1 MRIKMPDVDIEKILS
16 RGNELAQNFNK
27 FDANKLLE
35 NFKARQELSKSQ
47 QYQMYI
53 CESENCMNPAH
64 IRVIAYEGRTGV
76 GKDENDIFLCINH
89 FNYFRN
95 MMKVNIAKL
104 RKRRQ
109 HERAQGIKK

>member
-1 MRIKMPDVDIEKILS
+1 MEDIDINRILS
-16 RGNELAQNFNK
+16 RGNEVAQNLNK
-27 FDANKLLE
+27 FDANNLLK

-53 CESENCMNPAH
+53 CETKNCMNPAH

-76 GKDENDIFLCINH
+76 GKDVNDIYFCINH

-95 MMKVNIAKL
+95 VMNVDKIKL
-104 RKRRQ
+104 RRRRDW
-109 HERAQGIKK
+109 EIAQGIKK

>member
-1 MRIKMPDVDIEKILS
+1 MSDIDIEKILS
-16 RGNELAQNFNK
+16 RGNELAKNLNQ
-27 FDANKLLE
+27 FDANSLLK

-76 GKDENDIFLCINH
+76 GKDTNDIYFCINH
-89 FNYFRN
+89 FNFFRN
-95 MMKVNIAKL
+95 VMKVNKIKL
-104 RKRRQ
+104 RKRKDW
-109 HERAQGIKK
+109 EKAQGIRK